1 MLCRELSD
9 QWRLQIGRLGKST
22 WGVTLEGPEETS
34 SGNTKGR
41 VNQREGT
48 ASAEALK
55 SEGTWCVQRRK
66 PSIVCKRKSIRR

>member
-1 MLCRELSD
+1 MTGRNELWEH
-9 QWRLQIGRLGKST
+9 QRKS
-22 WGVTLEGPEETS
+22 GSE
-34 SGNTKGR
+34 R
-41 VNQREGT
+41 GT